1 MAGITNAPF
10 RTLCREQ
17 GAGLFVSEMVTA
29 RALIE
34 RRPETLRMIV
44 PGKGEW
50 PRSVQLY
57 SVDPTTM
64 RAAVTMLGK
73 ENLADHIDMN
83 FGCPV
88 PKVTRKG
95 GGAALPFKRKLFSNI
110 VQAAVEAAKPFGIP
124 VTVKMRIGIDSD
136 HETYLEAAKSAADL
150 GVAWVA
156 LHARTA
162 AQMYEGKADWS
173 AITRLVDHL
182 KPTGVPVLGNGDIWS
197 GSDAVAMIE
206 QTGCAGVVVGR
217 GCLGRPWLFTDLVAS
232 LKGEDK
238 QITPTLHEVREVM
251 FRHAQLIVEYLE
263 SEDRGMRDIRKHMAW
278 YLKGFRVPREIRH
291 DLGMVSS
298 LQEMRDLLDQLE
310 QQPYPVEIGE
320 KPRGRTSH
328 GRAPTL
334 PDGWLNDPDELVHV
348 ELEDAFSG
356 GQMFLFRWI
365 RRTITIIVIL
375 ALVGPTYAVAQV
387 WRAANNPIVREADV
401 IVVLGAA
408 QLNGKPG
415 EALEA
420 RLVEAKRIFD
430 LGLAPTIITVGGG
443 APGDRTTEGASGKYW
458 LRMNGIVA
466 SKITAVEVGR
476 DTLQSTK
483 AYTKIMKK
491 RFVSDVIIVTDAY
504 HCKRAMTMAND
515 EGVVST
521 CSPVQTGPNTL
532 ENSGYRYLIREAAAY
547 LSYITVGRR
556 GINVSDR
563 LPDADI
569 VTKVLP

>member
-1 MAGITNAPF
+1 MAGTAITGLLNPLRLPLASGDHLIDPSVVLAPMAGITNAPF

-34 RRPETLRMIV
+34 RRPETMRMIV
-44 PGKGEW
+44 PGKDEW

-64 RAAVTMLGK
+64 RAAVTMIGK

-136 HETYLEAAKSAADL
+136 HHTFLEAAQSAADL

-173 AITRLVDHL
+173 KIAELVEHL
-182 KPTGVPVLGNGDIWS
+182 KSSGVPVLGNGDIWS
-197 GSDAVAMIE
+197 GKDAVDMVT

-217 GCLGRPWLFTDLVAS
+217 GCLGRPWLFADLVSALEGRES
-232 LKGEDK
+232 EL
-238 QITPTLHEVREVM
+238 TPTLHQVREVM
-251 FRHAQLIVEYLE
+251 FRHAHLIVEYLE
-263 SEDRGMRDIRKHMAW
+263 SEDRGIRDMRKHMAW
-278 YLKGFRVPREIRH
+278 YLKGFRVAREIRH

-298 LQEMRDLLDQLE
+298 LQEMRELLDRLE
-310 QQPYPVEIGE
+310 EQPYPTEVGD

-328 GRAPTL
+328 GRPPTL

-356 GQMFLFRWI
+356 G
-365 RRTITIIVIL
+365 
-375 ALVGPTYAVAQV
+375 
-387 WRAANNPIVREADV
+387 
-401 IVVLGAA
+401 
-408 QLNGKPG
+408 
-415 EALEA
+415 
-420 RLVEAKRIFD
+420 
-430 LGLAPTIITVGGG
+430 
-443 APGDRTTEGASGKYW
+443 
-458 LRMNGIVA
+458 
-466 SKITAVEVGR
+466 
-476 DTLQSTK
+476 
-483 AYTKIMKK
+483 
-491 RFVSDVIIVTDAY
+491 
-504 HCKRAMTMAND
+504 
-515 EGVVST
+515 
-521 CSPVQTGPNTL
+521 
-532 ENSGYRYLIREAAAY
+532 
-547 LSYITVGRR
+547 
-556 GINVSDR
+556 
-563 LPDADI
+563 
-569 VTKVLP
+569 